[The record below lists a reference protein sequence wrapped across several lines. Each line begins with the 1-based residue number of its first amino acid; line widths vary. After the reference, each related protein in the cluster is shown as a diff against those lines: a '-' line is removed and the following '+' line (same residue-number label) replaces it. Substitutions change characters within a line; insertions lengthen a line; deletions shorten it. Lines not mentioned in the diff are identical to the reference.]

1 MAGFSKHRWP
11 AGGPERDLLEYLD
24 GLHREHGQPSMA
36 RIGKAVGLVA
46 GTVSAFFTGARP
58 IGPERL
64 HSIVSYLEGDTAHA
78 EALRRASATVRN
90 DRRALQEETQGWTAD
105 AEGTTRLD
113 VILFDSAVNRLNRP
127 ELMVGRQRV
136 IEAVSSR
143 LDEGGRVL
151 LHGLGGAGKT
161 AIAATIAD
169 RSVDA
174 RKGPYLWLRTGSA
187 DEDVLL
193 DGLARCLATALGL
206 GAGVPAAGDARLL
219 TIGRQLVE
227 IGVRLCVL
235 DDVWNAAALH
245 TVLRAIPAGIA
256 VLVTSR
262 LKLGVEHQVE
272 VDGLDPAEATRL
284 LAHHAHQDAYAG
296 HPDAAALCRDLW
308 HHPYLIE
315 IAGHRLRQYS
325 LTPADLRQEVDGS
338 PHDLAMPAGFA
349 APGREN
355 ARRLLD
361 TTIDA
366 LPQADARAALGAIG
380 ALSSGTITPELLS
393 CCLGISLNRSR
404 AALNALVDVSFA
416 KRSAGVYVIHDLT
429 VGYARSVL
437 PPAPSRVLDF
447 VVAYADDHDLLA
459 RELDNIVAAAA
470 SDLTIVAHLASCG
483 YLDTHGHTL
492 ALLRLLDQA
501 IATGHGDR
509 HLLLSKRGNAS
520 FNEEDYAAAVTFYR
534 AALSLAPTPQRQ
546 VILLSVIAKALAED
560 GRQAAAEK
568 TFNQAYALAAASSDE
583 VGTMRTLEAHSVA
596 AFRQRDFERVRSLTT
611 RGVELS
617 RALGDRAAEA
627 IFLNNLGSA
636 TFEIG
641 VEAALGHHRAAMAIA
656 TETGNEH
663 ILALTNRCLGADHHA
678 QELYEPAR
686 AHFAEA
692 LRLYG
697 RLGQSQREAKVR
709 LLMQRFGYLVADS

>member
-11 AGGPERDLLEYLD
+11 AGGPERELLEYLD
-24 GLHREHGQPSMA
+24 DLHRAHGQPSMA

-64 HSIVSYLEGDTAHA
+64 QAIVAFLDGDPAHA
-78 EALRRASATVRN
+78 EVLRRAAATVRN
-90 DRRALQEETQGWTAD
+90 DRRSVPEKPGWTAGP
-105 AEGTTRLD
+105 EGTTRLD
-113 VILFDSAVNRLNRP
+113 VILFDTAVNRLNRP
-127 ELMVGRQRV
+127 ELMVGRQRM

-143 LDEGGRVL
+143 LDDGGRVL

-174 RKGPYLWLRTGSA
+174 RQGPYLWLRTGSA

-206 GAGVPAAGDARLL
+206 GAGVPAAGDARLMM
-219 TIGRQLVE
+219 IGRLLVE

-245 TVLRAIPAGIA
+245 TVLRAIPAGIS

-272 VDGLDPAEATRL
+272 VDGLEPAEAARL

-296 HPDAAALCRDLW
+296 QPDAAALCRDLW

-315 IAGHRLRQYS
+315 IAGNRLRQYA
-325 LTPADLRQEVDGS
+325 LTPADLRREVDGS

-366 LPQADARAALGAIG
+366 FPQADARAALGAIG
-380 ALSSGTITPELLS
+380 GLSSGTITPELLS

-437 PPAPSRVLDF
+437 TPVPPRILDF

-470 SDLTIVAHLASCG
+470 SDLTIVARLASCG

-492 ALLRLLDQA
+492 PLLRLLDQA
-501 IATGHGDR
+501 IASGHGDQ

-520 FNEEDYAAAVTFYR
+520 FNEEDYAAAVTSYR
-534 AALSLAPTPQRQ
+534 AALALAPTSQRQ

-560 GRQAAAEK
+560 GRQAEAEQ
-568 TFNQAYALAAASSDE
+568 TFDQAYALAAATSDE
-583 VGTMRTLEAHSVA
+583 AGTMRTLEAHSVA
-596 AFRQRDFERVRSLTT
+596 AFRRRDFALVRDLTS

-636 TFEIG
+636 HFEIG
-641 VEAALGHHRAAMAIA
+641 VSEALRHHREAMEIAAD
-656 TETGNEH
+656 NEH
-663 ILALTNRCLGADHHA
+663 ILALTNRCLGADYHA
-678 QELYEPAR
+678 QEQFEPAR
-686 AHFAEA
+686 AHFGEA
-692 LRLYG
+692 LRLYQ
-697 RLGQSQREAKVR
+697 RLGQSRREAKVR
-709 LLMQRFGYLVADS
+709 ILMQRFGYLT

>member
-11 AGGPERDLLEYLD
+11 AAGPERDLLEYLD
-24 GLHREHGQPSMA
+24 ELHRAHGQPSMA
-36 RIGKAVGLVA
+36 RVGKAVGLVA

-64 HSIVSYLEGDTAHA
+64 RSIVAYLDGDTARA
-78 EALRRASATVRN
+78 ESLRRAAATVRN
-90 DRRALQEETQGWTAD
+90 DRRAPREAPGWTVTAD
-105 AEGTTRLD
+105 STTRLD
-113 VILFDSAVNRLNRP
+113 VILFDTAANRLNRP
-127 ELMVGRQRV
+127 ELMVGRQHV
-136 IEAVSSR
+136 IEAVSTR
-143 LDEGGRVL
+143 LDAGGRVL

-161 AIAATIAD
+161 AIAATVAD
-169 RSVDA
+169 RQVDA
-174 RKGPYLWLRTGSA
+174 RKGPYLWLRTGDA
-187 DEDVLL
+187 EPDVLL

-206 GAGVPAAGDARLL
+206 GPGRPAGGDARLL
-219 TIGRQLVE
+219 EIGRQLLDL
-227 IGVRLCVL
+227 GVRLCVL

-245 TVLRAIPAGIA
+245 TVLRAIPAGVA
-256 VLVTSR
+256 VLITSR
-262 LKLGVEHQVE
+262 LKLGVDHQIE
-272 VDGLDPAEATRL
+272 VDGLEPDDAARL
-284 LAHHAHQDAYAG
+284 LAHHAHDDGYAA
-296 HPDAAALCRDLW
+296 HPDAAALCHDLR

-315 IAGHRLRQYS
+315 IAGHRLRQYALS
-325 LTPADLRQEVDGS
+325 PADLRKEVDGA

-366 LPQADARAALGAIG
+366 VPHADARTALAAIG
-380 ALSSGTITPELLS
+380 SLASGTITPELLA
-393 CCLGISLNRSR
+393 CCLQISLNRAR

-416 KRSAGVYVIHDLT
+416 KRAAGVYVLHDLT

-437 PPAPSRVLDF
+437 DPVLPRVREF
-447 VVAYADDHDLLA
+447 VRAYADDHDLLA

-470 SDLTIVAHLASCG
+470 GDPAVVEDLAACG

-492 ALLRLLDQA
+492 PLLRLLDRA
-501 IATGHGDR
+501 IADGAGDR

-520 FNEEDYAAAVTFYR
+520 FNADEYAEAVSLYT
-534 AALSLAPTPQRQ
+534 AALELAPTPRRRI
-546 VILLSVIAKALAED
+546 ILLSVIAKALAED
-560 GRQAAAEK
+560 GRHDQAEK
-568 TFNQAYALAAASSDE
+568 TFEQAYALATATDDD
-583 VGTMRTLEAHSVA
+583 VGTMRTLEAQSVA
-596 AFRQRDFERVRSLTT
+596 AFRRHDYERVVALTE
-611 RGVELS
+611 RGAALS
-617 RALGDRAAEA
+617 RALGDRATEA

-636 TFEIG
+636 KFEIG
-641 VEAALGHHRAAMAIA
+641 VAAALEHHHAAMAIA

-663 ILALTNRCLGADHHA
+663 ILALTNRCLGADRHA
-678 QELYEPAR
+678 QENFPAAR

-709 LLMQRFGYLVADS
+709 LLMRRFGYLT

>member
-11 AGGPERDLLEYLD
+11 TGGPERDLLEYLD
-24 GLHREHGQPSMA
+24 DLHRAHGQPSMA

-46 GTVSAFFTGARP
+46 ATVSAFFTGARP

-64 HSIVSYLEGDTAHA
+64 REIVTYLDGDPARA
-78 EALRRASATVRN
+78 ESLRRAAATVRN
-90 DRRALQEETQGWTAD
+90 DRRSSNPEPRWAAD
-105 AEGTTRLD
+105 TSRLD
-113 VILFDSAVNRLNRP
+113 VLLFDRAANRLHRP

-136 IEAVSSR
+136 IETVSAR

-161 AIAATIAD
+161 AIAATVAD

-174 RKGPYLWLRTGSA
+174 RKGPYLWLRTGDA
-187 DEDVLL
+187 DSDVLL

-206 GAGVPAAGDARLL
+206 GGGGPEGDARLL
-219 TIGRQLVE
+219 MIGHQLE
-227 IGVRLCVL
+227 ELGVRLCVL
-235 DDVWNAAALH
+235 DDVWNASALH

-272 VDGLDPAEATRL
+272 VDGLDPAEAARL
-284 LAHHAHQDAYAG
+284 LAHHAHDDTYAS
-296 HPDAAALCRDLW
+296 HPDAAALCRDLR

-315 IAGHRLRQYS
+315 IAGHRLRQYA
-325 LTPADLRQEVDGS
+325 LTPADLRKEVDGA

-380 ALSSGTITPELLS
+380 SLASGTVTPELLS

-416 KRSAGVYVIHDLT
+416 KRSAGVYVLHDLT
-429 VGYARSVL
+429 VAYARSVL
-437 PPAPSRVLDF
+437 PPAPARVRDF
-447 VVAYADDHDLLA
+447 VLAYASDHDLLA
-459 RELDNIVAAAA
+459 RELDNIVAEAAL
-470 SDLTIVAHLASCG
+470 DPTIVEQLASCG

-492 ALLRLLDQA
+492 PLLRLLDRA
-501 IATGHGDR
+501 VESGLGDR

-520 FNEEDYAAAVTFYR
+520 FHEEDFAAAVTHYR
-534 AALSLAPTPQRQ
+534 AALELAPTPQRR

-560 GRQAAAEK
+560 GRHDEAEQ
-568 TFNQAYALAAASSDE
+568 TFASAYALARVNSDE

-596 AFRQRDFERVRSLTT
+596 AFRQRDFDRVLALTQQ
-611 RGVELS
+611 GVELS
-617 RALGDRAAEA
+617 RKLGDRAREA

-636 TFEIG
+636 HFEIG
-641 VEAALGHHRAAMAIA
+641 VSTALRYHRSAMEIA
-656 TETGNEH
+656 EGNEH
-663 ILALTNRCLGADHHA
+663 ILALTHRCVGADYHA
-678 QELYEPAR
+678 QEEFEPAHE
-686 AHFAEA
+686 HFGTA
-692 LRLYG
+692 LRLYE
-697 RLGQSQREAKVR
+697 RLGQSGSEAKLRR
-709 LLMQRFGYLVADS
+709 LMRRFGYPT